1 MSVTIQK
8 SIKPMTANEINA
20 EETNIL
26 SAKWIQK
33 FTRVGYHIIFS
44 RIITIISIRYG
55 SDNKYE

>member
-26 SAKWIQK
+26 SAKGSK
-33 FTRVGYHIIFS
+33 NLPVS
-44 RIITIISIRYG
+44 VTISFFRA
-55 SDNKYE
+55 